1 MDWYNYY
8 RDVCANSIMNHHAGP
23 IGGPA
28 TTVEIDESKFGKMKY
43 PEVAK
48 SKGRGFLVAFAAK
61 PRPASLSQ

>member
-8 RDVCANSIMNHHAGP
+8 RDVCADRIMNHHAGP

-43 PEVAK
+43 HR
-48 SKGRGFLVAFAAK
+48 GRKIEGK
-61 PRPASLSQ
+61 

>member
-8 RDVCANSIMNHHAGP
+8 REVCADRIMNHHAGP

-43 PEVAK
+43 HR
-48 SKGRGFLVAFAAK
+48 GRKIEWKWVLVAFAEK